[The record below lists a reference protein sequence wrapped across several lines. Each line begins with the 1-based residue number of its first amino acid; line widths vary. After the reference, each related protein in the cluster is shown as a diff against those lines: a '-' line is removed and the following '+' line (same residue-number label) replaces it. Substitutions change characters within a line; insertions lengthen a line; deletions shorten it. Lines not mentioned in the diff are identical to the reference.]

1 MLTTNRKIKN
11 SNDKGRIIRI
21 IKKIEHKCSI
31 MNE

>member
-11 SNDKGRIIRI
+11 SNDKGRII
-21 IKKIEHKCSI
+21 KKIEHKCSI